1 MAGTKNLIRRSPNE
15 ARELGRLGGIASG
28 KARREQKAFREIV
41 QRVSNMGAP
50 SKVVKWLKSAGISEE
65 DATYQTAIVLRM
77 FDRALSGDVAAF
89 NAIVKTAGE
98 IIDRHEV
105 TGKNGEPLQVERQ
118 LTMAEIRAKLKE
130 LDEV

>member
-65 DATYQTAIVLRM
+65 NVTYQTAIVLRM

-89 NAIVKTAGE
+89 NAIVKTVGE
-98 IIDRHEV
+98 MIDRHEV
-105 TGKNGEPLQVERQ
+105 TGRDGEPLRMEKQ
-118 LTMAEIRAKLKE
+118 LSMAEIRAKLRE
-130 LDEV
+130 LDEE

>member
-1 MAGTKNLIRRSPNE
+1 MENLIIPSSNE
-15 ARELGRLGGIASG
+15 AREFGRLGGIASG
-28 KARREQKAFREIV
+28 KARRE
-41 QRVSNMGAP
+41 P

-98 IIDRHEV
+98 MIDRHEV
-105 TGKNGEPLQVERQ
+105 TGRDGEPLRMEKQ
-118 LTMAEIRAKLKE
+118 LSMAEIRAKLRE
-130 LDEV
+130 LDEE

>member
-15 ARELGRLGGIASG
+15 ARELGRLGGLASG

-50 SKVVKWLKSAGISEE
+50 SKVLKRLKDAGISEE

-77 FDRALSGDVAAF
+77 FERALSGDVAAF
-89 NAIVKTAGE
+89 NTIVKTAGE
-98 IIDRHEV
+98 MIDRHEV
-105 TGKNGEPLQVERQ
+105 TGRDGEPLRMEKQ
-118 LTMAEIRAKLKE
+118 LSMAEIRAKLRE
-130 LDEV
+130 LDEE

>member
-50 SKVVKWLKSAGISEE
+50 SKVVKRLKSAGISEE

>member
-50 SKVVKWLKSAGISEE
+50 SKVVKRLKSAGISEE

-118 LTMAEIRAKLKE
+118 LTMAEIRAKLTE